1 MLSDIKYV
9 AFDFDDTLCIH
20 TNHRHGTAEENLT
33 QNVECLLGTCKFDDG
48 RVSTP
53 IQQFMLRLKGKGA
66 TMGLIS
72 ATTFG
77 TRALA
82 KIDWVR
88 ENYGVE
94 LQHICVAEPSDKV
107 EMLKYIA
114 KAYNLQNHQILIV
127 DDFYAVLESAADAGF
142 AAMSPVECVEAVLRE
157 EL

>member
-1 MLSDIKYV
+1 MSFDIRYA

-20 TNHRHGTAEENLT
+20 TSHGRKTDEENLT

-48 RVSTP
+48 RVSAP
-53 IQQFMLRLKGKGA
+53 IQQFMLRLKDKGVP
-66 TMGLIS
+66 MGLIS
-72 ATTFG
+72 ATTFS

-94 LQHICVAEPSDKV
+94 LQHICVAESSDKV

-142 AAMSPVECVEAVLRE
+142 VAMSPVECVEAVLRE